1 MKKLGSSIRRSV
13 AALTLPFVMSAC
25 MTWQQQDV
33 ASLPD
38 VIVRDQPDKVRLR
51 TRSEGEFELANPRI
65 SGDTISGL
73 SGSRRVVGVP
83 LADVVGASLRQI
95 KVASVLVIGGL
106 VVALIVATWVS
117 VNSLGSSGFG
127 LP

>member
-1 MKKLGSSIRRSV
+1 MEKLGSSIRRSV

-73 SGSRRVVGVP
+73 SGSTRVVGVP